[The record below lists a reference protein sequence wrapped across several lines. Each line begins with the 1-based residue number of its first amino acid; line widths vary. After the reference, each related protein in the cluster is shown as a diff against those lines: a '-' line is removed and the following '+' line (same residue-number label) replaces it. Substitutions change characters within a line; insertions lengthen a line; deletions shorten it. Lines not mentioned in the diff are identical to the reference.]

1 MDVERRVVCTGRSLS
16 SEKLCSFPTAQV
28 DCSKFHCT
36 ILSEIPETNPLLSQQ
51 YYIDIHNCFF

>member
-28 DCSKFHCT
+28 DRSQFYCT
-36 ILSEIPETNPLLSQQ
+36 ILGEIPETNPLLSQQ
-51 YYIDIHNCFF
+51 S